1 MVIVVVVLLII
12 LLVVV
17 VVIVVVVVVVV
28 VVTVV
33 VVVVVVAAVV
43 VFGWL
48 PALATCRCSLQYECN
63 ARSASGPTVTQFAKT
78 AWNIDAAP
86 TTSSYT

>member
-33 VVVVVVAAVV
+33 VVVVVAAVV

-48 PALATCRCSLQYECN
+48 PALATCRCSLQYECD